1 MKDKRK
7 HERVECLS
15 NCQLIYKGK
24 KYKGILENISN
35 TGALIK
41 FVRKQRSAIPDG
53 TQCNLLIGN
62 DSFLIPG
69 EFTGKVIYNNLY
81 KIGLQFNFSE

>member
-1 MKDKRK
+1 MTNNRIN
-7 HERVECLS
+7 ERVDCLN
-15 NCQLIYKGK
+15 NCHVMHNKK

-41 FVRKQRSAIPDG
+41 FHRKQRSAIPDG
-53 TQCNLLIGN
+53 SSCSLMIGN

-69 EFTGKVIYNNLY
+69 EFTGKVIYNNLF
-81 KIGLQFNFSE
+81 KIGLQFQF

>member
-1 MKDKRK
+1 MTDKRRN
-7 HERVECLS
+7 ERVECVS
-15 NCQLIYKGK
+15 NCQLIYNGK
-24 KYKGILENISN
+24 KYKGLLENISN

-53 TQCNLLIGN
+53 STCSLMIGN

-81 KIGLQFNFSE
+81 KIGLQFQF